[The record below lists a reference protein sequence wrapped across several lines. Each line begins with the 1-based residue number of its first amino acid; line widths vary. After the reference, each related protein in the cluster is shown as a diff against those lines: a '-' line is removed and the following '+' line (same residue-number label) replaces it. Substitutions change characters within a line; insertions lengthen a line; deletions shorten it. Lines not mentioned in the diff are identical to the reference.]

1 MRLTDKQAK
10 NLSGATW
17 VDYFRG
23 YPNLC
28 DCRAENNN
36 WRKMH
41 HLPMIRRRGKGN
53 ERYSEKIGRTSTREY
68 RRL

>member
-1 MRLTDKQAK
+1 MRLTEEQA
-10 NLSGATW
+10 NRLVGVAW

-28 DCRAENNN
+28 DYRAENNN

-41 HLPMIRRRGKGN
+41 HLPLIRWRGK
-53 ERYSEKIGRTSTREY
+53 RK
-68 RRL
+68 